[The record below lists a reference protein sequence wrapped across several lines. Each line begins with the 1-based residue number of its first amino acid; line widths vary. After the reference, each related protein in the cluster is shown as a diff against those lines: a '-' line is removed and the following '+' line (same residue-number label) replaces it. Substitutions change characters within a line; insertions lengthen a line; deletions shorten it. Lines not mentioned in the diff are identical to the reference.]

1 MAESNRVYI
10 LLIHFS
16 NIGGLRRLGASVDG
30 LQAGG
35 SVHGLLHGAA
45 GDDDEIGVAPDLV
58 VRSMIF
64 DELKLSGKGEEI
76 VKRERAASFSVGRS
90 GRREGFYTL
99 HCIKI
104 CFDCT

>member
-1 MAESNRVYI
+1 
-10 LLIHFS
+10 
-16 NIGGLRRLGASVDG
+16 
-30 LQAGG
+30 
-35 SVHGLLHGAA
+35 VHGLLHGAA